1 MAISK
6 IILNGVT
13 QIDLTQDTVANAA
26 HIMNGYVGHLVD
38 GTQVTG
44 TGQGSGTLISKTI
57 TLNGTYDPDDDN
69 ADGYSG
75 VTVNVQNGASM
86 AEVSNT
92 YGTEIIVSSAQGATP
107 SVTRHTLYF
116 EYEDGTTETEYVYYD
131 DTLVGTAITATTPTT
146 RSNKTVTSAQL
157 DGVEWYS
164 YTPPTP
170 EPEPEPEPVTE
181 NFETLFDDNIDIQSN
196 GGDAA
201 NTGYMWIPSLANV
214 NISDGSR
221 WRITIDGVSYV
232 KTASYES
239 RLNQIAILYGE
250 SGNEN
255 IAFYNGDGAWVGYV
269 VNRTTGNVALKI
281 ERAVTS

>member
-13 QIDLTQDTVANAA
+13 QIDLTQDTVVNAS

-92 YGTEIIVSSAQGATP
+92 YGTEIVVSSAQGATP
-107 SVTRHTLYF
+107 SVTRHILYF

-146 RSNKTVTSAQL
+146 RSSKTVTSAQL
-157 DGVEWYS
+157 DSVEWYS

-170 EPEPEPEPVTE
+170 IPDPDPDPITE
-181 NFETLFDDNIDIQSN
+181 NFETLFDNNVEIQTN
-196 GGDAA
+196 GDGV
-201 NTGYMWIPSLANV
+201 TGYLWLSSLANV
-214 NISDGSR
+214 NISEGSR

-232 KTASYES
+232 KTASYDS
-239 RLNQIAILYGE
+239 RFNQIVILYGE
-250 SGNEN
+250 SGNEK
-255 IAFYNGDGAWVGYV
+255 IALYNGNGAWIGYIAD
-269 VNRTTGNVALKI
+269 RATGTIALKI
-281 ERAVTS
+281 ERAIAS

>member
-6 IILNGVT
+6 IILNGVI
-13 QIDLTQDTVANAA
+13 QIDLTQDTVANAS

-69 ADGYSG
+69 VDGYSG

-92 YGTEIIVSSAQGATP
+92 YGTEIIVSSAQGTTP

-170 EPEPEPEPVTE
+170 EPEPEPVAE
-181 NFETLFDDNIDIQSN
+181 NFETLFDDNIDIRPN
-196 GGDAA
+196 GEGDA
-201 NTGYMWIPSLANV
+201 NTGYIWLSSLANV
-214 NISDGSR
+214 DISDGSR
-221 WRITIDGVSYV
+221 WRITVDGVSYV

-255 IAFYNGDGAWVGYV
+255 IAFYNGNGAWIGYV
-269 VNRTTGNVALKI
+269 ADRATGNVALKI

>member
-13 QIDLTQDTVANAA
+13 QIDLTQDTVNANNLIAPNTA
-26 HIMNGYVGHLVD
+26 HGANGESI
-38 GTQVTG
+38 TG
-44 TGQGSGTLISKTI
+44 IATSGSSTLTTKTI
-57 TLNGTYDPDDDN
+57 TLNGTYSANNDSV
-69 ADGYSG
+69 DGYNS

-92 YGTEIIVSSAQGATP
+92 YGTEIVISSAQGATP

-116 EYEDGTTETEYVYYD
+116 EYEDKTTETEYIYYD

-146 RSNKTVTSAQL
+146 RNSKTVTSAQL

-170 EPEPEPEPVTE
+170 IPDPDPITE
-181 NFETLFDDNIDIQSN
+181 NFETLFDNNIEIRPNGNDNT
-196 GGDAA
+196 
-201 NTGYMWIPSLANV
+201 TGFLWISSLADV
-214 NISDGSR
+214 NILDGSR

-232 KTASYES
+232 KTASYNS
-239 RLNQIAILYGE
+239 GISKVGILWGE
-250 SGNEN
+250 NGNETM
-255 IAFYNGDGAWVGYV
+255 IFYNGDGAWIGYV
-269 VNRTTGNVALKI
+269 ADRATGTIALKI
-281 ERAVTS
+281 ERAITS

>member
-13 QIDLTQDTVANAA
+13 QIDLTQDTVTANNLIAPNTA
-26 HIMNGYVGHLVD
+26 HGANGEAI
-38 GTQVTG
+38 TG
-44 TGQGSGTLISKTI
+44 TATSGSSTLTTKTI
-57 TLNGTYDPDDDN
+57 TLNGTYSASDDN

-92 YGTEIIVSSAQGATP
+92 YGMEIVVSSAQGATP

-146 RSNKTVTSAQL
+146 RNSKTVTSAQL

-170 EPEPEPEPVTE
+170 IPDPDPDPITE
-181 NFETLFDDNIDIQSN
+181 NFETLFDNNVKIQTN
-196 GGDAA
+196 GDGV
-201 NTGYMWIPSLANV
+201 TGYLWLSSLANV
-214 NISDGSR
+214 NISEGSR

-232 KTASYES
+232 KTASYDS
-239 RLNQIAILYGE
+239 RFNQIVILYGE

-255 IAFYNGDGAWVGYV
+255 IALYNGNGAWIGYV
-269 VNRTTGNVALKI
+269 ADRATGTIALKI
-281 ERAVTS
+281 ERAITS